1 MFGRAVAKLVIKNVL
16 DYAGQ
21 GCFIGGLLSGF
32 VALPWSTRNQ
42 KGYLAYFVNATLDL
56 GCKYLYDPKTM
67 TKEHQFDRECSDQSV
82 MSQIWSLADERFEAS
97 PDYLGFNWLYFG
109 GGLIASV
116 AIGACIGFCQTI
128 YENDVKK
135 MMEQEIASEKAKER
149 LAQLDP
155 IKVVKK
161 ENRANHQP
169 AAFFQLANAGVP
181 KSKLP
186 APPAYEEDKEQDK
199 EQDIRFQLAG

>member
-1 MFGRAVAKLVIKNVL
+1 MFQRAVATVTIKNVL
-16 DYAGQ
+16 ECAGQ
-21 GCFIGGLLSGF
+21 GCVIGGLLSGF
-32 VALPWSTRNQ
+32 VASPWAKRNQ
-42 KGYLAYFVNATLDL
+42 NGYLAYFVNATLDL

-82 MSQIWSLADERFEAS
+82 ISQIWSLADERFEAS

-109 GGLIASV
+109 GGLIAGT
-116 AIGACIGFCQTI
+116 AIGAVIGLCQPI
-128 YENDVKK
+128 YENDIKK
-135 MMEQEIASEKAKER
+135 MMEEEIASEKAKER
-149 LAQLDP
+149 LEQLAP

-161 ENRANHQP
+161 ENRANQQP
-169 AAFFQLANAGVP
+169 AAFFQPASSGVP
-181 KSKLP
+181 KGTLP